1 MRIQGHVDR
10 SAYLWQTSCRR
21 NSIAGDVHFPFDGS
35 STAIKRKKKKK
46 VKIRILRIFL
56 YWMNIEDNRRNI
68 ILSFM
73 NFDVIR
79 VIMEKLKKDSSVL
92 RSVKKNIYFQFL
104 SKQHRFNSI
113 KECRKISLLFLASSQ
128 LTFSAIRTRD
138 IPPSLFSF
146 FSLREN
152 EINPESFHAW
162 HSIKRRIRLGTDN
175 ERVKKSTRF
184 FFLFSFRAERRR
196 EERKIPFVTNK
207 VEENKVVSKVGQAVY
222 T

>member
-1 MRIQGHVDR
+1 MDR
-10 SAYLWQTSCRR
+10 QRR
-21 NSIAGDVHFPFDGS
+21 Q
-35 STAIKRKKKKK
+35 KEKKKKK

-128 LTFSAIRTRD
+128 LTFTAIRTRD

>member
-1 MRIQGHVDR
+1 MSIFRSMDR
-10 SAYLWQTSCRR
+10 QRR
-21 NSIAGDVHFPFDGS
+21 Q
-35 STAIKRKKKKK
+35 KEKKKKK

-222 T
+222 TWTD

>member
-1 MRIQGHVDR
+1 MHENPG
-10 SAYLWQTSCRR
+10 SRR
-21 NSIAGDVHFPFDGS
+21 QVGVPLADILPKKQHCWRCPFSIRWIVNGN
-35 STAIKRKKKKK
+35 KKKKKKKK

-184 FFLFSFRAERRR
+184 FFLFSFRAERR
-196 EERKIPFVTNK
+196 EERRGKFPL
-207 VEENKVVSKVGQAVY
+207 
-222 T
+222 

>member
-1 MRIQGHVDR
+1 MSIFRSMDR
-10 SAYLWQTSCRR
+10 QRR
-21 NSIAGDVHFPFDGS
+21 Q
-35 STAIKRKKKKK
+35 KEKKKK
-46 VKIRILRIFL
+46 VKNRILRIFL

-113 KECRKISLLFLASSQ
+113 KECRKTSLLFLASSQ
-128 LTFSAIRTRD
+128 LTFTAIRTRD

-146 FSLREN
+146 LSERMKLIPSRFT
-152 EINPESFHAW
+152 
-162 HSIKRRIRLGTDN
+162 LGA
-175 ERVKKSTRF
+175 
-184 FFLFSFRAERRR
+184 L
-196 EERKIPFVTNK
+196 
-207 VEENKVVSKVGQAVY
+207 
-222 T
+222 